1 MDFKVKILENSNGK
15 KIKMQIWDTA
25 GQERYRVLT
34 QSFYKGASGIVLVYS
49 IGERG
54 SFTDIETWMKQIEE
68 STNGGI
74 ELMILGNKLDV
85 EERMI
90 STEEGEEIAKKYKA
104 KFFEVSAKESININ

>member
-49 IGERG
+49 VGDRA
-54 SFTDIETWMKQIEE
+54 SFTDIETWMKQIEDN
-68 STNGGI
+68 TGGAI
-74 ELMILGNKLDV
+74 ELMILGNKLDI
-85 EERMI
+85 EERTV
-90 STEEGEEIAKKYKA
+90 ST
-104 KFFEVSAKESININ
+104 